1 MAGFVEDFDY
11 HNIEIN
17 RLKDAMK
24 YGPTQFLED
33 WNQAIACAMLLSEP
47 GHESLEI
54 VLERCMQRVDAWS
67 QVYPEEAMSLLK
79 KETPTGIPQQG
90 H

>member
-1 MAGFVEDFDY
+1 MIEDFDY
-11 HNIEIN
+11 RDIEVK
-17 RLKDAMK
+17 RLREAMT
-24 YGPTQFLED
+24 YSSADFLSD
-33 WNQAIACAMLLSEP
+33 WNQAIACSVLLSEP

-67 QVYPEEAMSLLK
+67 QVNPEEAMSLLK
-79 KETPTGIPQQG
+79 KETNENKCL

>member
-1 MAGFVEDFDY
+1 MAGFIEDFDY
-11 HNIEIN
+11 RDLEVKT
-17 RLKDAMK
+17 LKDAMR
-24 YGPTQFLED
+24 YGPAQFLED
-33 WNQAIACAMLLSEP
+33 WNTAIACSQLLSEP

-79 KETPTGIPQQG
+79 RETLPG
-90 H
+90 